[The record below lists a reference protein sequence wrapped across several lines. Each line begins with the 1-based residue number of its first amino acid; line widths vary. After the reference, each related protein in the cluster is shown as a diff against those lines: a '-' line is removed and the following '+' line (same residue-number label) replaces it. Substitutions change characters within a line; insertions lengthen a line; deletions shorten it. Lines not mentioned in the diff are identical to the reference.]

1 MLVNQKNQYA
11 LSAIFELATH
21 QGKGPIKVHE
31 ISEAQAIPLRFLEVI
46 LGRLKRNGLVKSKR
60 GYTGGYTLIK
70 NPKIISMGDV
80 VRYLDES
87 IHPVECVT
95 LNPEDSTCPL
105 RGQCSFFPMW
115 EKVHDAIYGV
125 FDETTIQDLIDSD
138 NIKENH
144 CRCL

>member
-11 LSAIFELATH
+11 LRAIFELARNK
-21 QGKGPIKVHE
+21 GKGPIKVKK
-31 ISEAQAIPLRFLEVI
+31 ICEAQAIPLRFLEVI

-70 NPKIISMGDV
+70 KPENITVGDV
-80 VRYLDES
+80 FRYMEES

-95 LNPEDSTCPL
+95 IDKDESTCPL

-125 FDETTIQDLIDSD
+125 FDETSIQDLIDSD
-138 NIKENH
+138 VIRKNH
-144 CRCL
+144 CCL

>member
-11 LSAIFELATH
+11 LRAIFELARH
-21 QGKGPIKVHE
+21 QGKGPLKVHE

-70 NPKIISMGDV
+70 NPENISVGDV
-80 VRYLDES
+80 FRYLDES

-95 LNPEDSTCPL
+95 LNRDENNCPL

-125 FDETTIQDLIDSD
+125 FDQTTIQDLIDSD
-138 NIKENH
+138 IIREKH
-144 CRCL
+144 CCL

>member
-11 LSAIFELATH
+11 LRAIFELARH
-21 QGKGPIKVHE
+21 QGKGPLKVHE

-60 GYTGGYTLIK
+60 GYTGGYNLIK
-70 NPKIISMGDV
+70 NPENISVGDV
-80 VRYLDES
+80 FRYMDES

-95 LNPEDSTCPL
+95 LNTDENTCPL

-125 FDETTIQDLIDSD
+125 FDQTTIQDLIDSD
-138 NIKENH
+138 IIREKH
-144 CRCL
+144 CCL

>member
-11 LSAIFELATH
+11 LRAIFELARH
-21 QGKGPIKVHE
+21 KGKGPVKVQN
-31 ISEAQAIPLRFLEVI
+31 ISKAQAIPLRFLEVI

-70 NPKIISMGDV
+70 NPENITVGDV
-80 VRYLDES
+80 FRYMDES

-95 LNPEDSTCPL
+95 IDADESTCPL

-115 EKVHDAIYGV
+115 EKVHDAIYSV
-125 FDETTIQDLIDSD
+125 FDETTIQNLIDSETT
-138 NIKENH
+138 KENH
-144 CRCL
+144 CCL